1 MNNYKTISKSYERLS
16 EENDLLLY
24 TLRNIICI
32 MNNDSKYYVNKMN
45 EIEQK
50 PSEDFSIPFF
60 ERYIKNIICMC
71 EDNKKIDYD
80 IRSEFDYINENC
92 NNEITWASIDDKFL
106 VSNEDMGITIPSKDI
121 NIVN

>member
-32 MNNDSKYYVNKMN
+32 MNNDSEYYVNKTN

-60 ERYIKNIICMC
+60 EQYIKNIICMC
-71 EDNKKIDYD
+71 EDNKKIDYE
-80 IRSEFDYINENC
+80 IRGQFDYIDND
-92 NNEITWASIDDKFL
+92 EITEEVRIM
-106 VSNEDMGITIPSKDI
+106 VSDKDI